1 MNDIEDTQ
9 AYSSIKRHFLVGF
22 AASVLLF
29 GVVGT
34 WAALTNIAGA
44 IVGSG
49 HFVVNTYVKKIQHP
63 KGGIV
68 DEILVSEGQVVSAGE
83 TLMRLDPTQVQA
95 SLAIVSKRLDE
106 LNARRLRLEAERDD
120 RDGFAPEEATAPFAL
135 TNDVD
140 EVNAEKRIF
149 TFRKESRESKKARL
163 RERII
168 QFNHEIDGLKAQEV
182 AYSDG
187 LSVLHSEITSL
198 EGLRNKGAV
207 SVQRLNS
214 LKTQAA
220 TYGGERGEKVAFQAQ
235 VAGKIT
241 EAELEILAIDQ
252 DFRTEV
258 GTELREVQAQ
268 IGEYVERKI
277 AAEDDLK
284 RINIISPLSGT
295 VHELTAHT
303 VGGVITPAETIMQI
317 VPVGDELAIDV
328 RIQPKDIDQVRIGQ
342 LAFLRLTAFNQRTT
356 PQMEGEV
363 SRVAADLTLDER
375 TGMSYYAVRIFLRRD
390 ETEKLGSLVLVPGM
404 PAEVLIQ
411 TGDRTVL
418 SYLMK
423 PLRDQ
428 LERAFREE

>member
-1 MNDIEDTQ
+1 VNDIEDTKIFH
-9 AYSSIKRHFLVGF
+9 SIKRHFLIGF
-22 AASVLLF
+22 AASVLLI

-34 WAALTNIAGA
+34 WAAMTNIAGA

-68 DEILVSEGQVVSAGE
+68 DEILVSEGQVVNAGE
-83 TLMRLDPTQVQA
+83 TLIRLDPTQVQA

-106 LNARRLRLEAERDD
+106 LNARRLRLEAERDEKESFGQQD
-120 RDGFAPEEATAPFAL
+120 STSTYEF
-135 TNDVD
+135 TNAIE

-149 TFRKESRESKKARL
+149 VFRKESRESKKARL
-163 RERII
+163 RERIA

-182 AYSDG
+182 AYADG
-187 LSVLHSEITSL
+187 LSVLKTEILSL
-198 EGLRNKGAV
+198 EGLRDKGAV

-295 VHELTAHT
+295 IHELTTHT

-328 RIQPKDIDQVRIGQ
+328 RIQPKDIDQVRVGQ

-375 TGMSYYAVRIFLRRD
+375 TGMSYYAVRIFLRSD
-390 ETEKLGSLVLVPGM
+390 EADKLGGLVLVPGM
-404 PAEVLIQ
+404 PADVLIQ